1 MPVLLI
7 LDSLGTSE
15 LLLIL
20 AVALIFFGPRK
31 LPQISRQIGKAM
43 AEFKKHSEDFKRTW
57 EREVALESTRSE
69 PEPNRSTVSSDN
81 SIIETTVERGNTIH
95 NEAAPEESAA
105 YFESTP
111 EVVSIPNE
119 TASVPTTAASTVEP
133 ARVAPTSKRDWL

>member
-1 MPVLLI
+1 VPVLLI

-43 AEFKKHSEDFKRTW
+43 AEFKRHSEDFKRTW

-69 PEPNRSTVSSDN
+69 AETNRATVAQDHP
-81 SIIETTVERGNTIH
+81 IIETTVERGNTIH
-95 NEAAPEESAA
+95 NEAAPEESATL
-105 YFESTP
+105 FETTP
-111 EVVSIPNE
+111 EA
-119 TASVPTTAASTVEP
+119 ASVPHQPTGVPTAVEP
-133 ARVAPTSKRDWL
+133 ARVEPTSKRDWL

>member
-43 AEFKKHSEDFKRTW
+43 AEFKRHSEDFKRTW
-57 EREVALESTRSE
+57 EREVALESARSE
-69 PEPNRSTVSSDN
+69 PEPNRSTSSQDS
-81 SIIETTVERGNTIH
+81 SITGTTVERGNTSH
-95 NEAAPEESAA
+95 NEVAPEQSAA
-105 YFESTP
+105 YLESAP
-111 EVVSIPNE
+111 ETVSIANE
-119 TASVPTTAASTVEP
+119 TTSVPTTAASPVEP
-133 ARVAPTSKRDWL
+133 ARVEPTSKRDWL

>member
-1 MPVLLI
+1 VPVLLI

-43 AEFKKHSEDFKRTW
+43 AEFKRHSEDFKRTW
-57 EREVALESTRSE
+57 EREVALESARSE
-69 PEPNRSTVSSDN
+69 PEPDRATPSPDH

-95 NEAAPEESAA
+95 NAAAPEESAA
-105 YFESTP
+105 YFESAP
-111 EVVSIPNE
+111 ETVSIPTE
-119 TASVPTTAASTVEP
+119 TTSVPTTVSSTVEP
-133 ARVAPTSKRDWL
+133 ARIEPSSKRDWL